1 MLDAGLR
8 RINAL
13 QTGISSPEAT
23 LDTGQREALADTMRS
38 LVVLAMQSRRPRGD
52 AVENLLQK
60 LHETAL
66 ELVNGTG
73 PEGLPRTR
81 ETLRE
86 LEWQTRSHAHL
97 LRHADPATLGFV
109 LEEDAWRH
117 CGAPARFGREEKVV
131 RFRACVVTVM
141 QCAICGV
148 RHETVIEDLGPG
160 NRKEPAVV
168 RPQAQQRESAR
179 A

>member
-13 QTGISSPEAT
+13 QTGISFPDAT
-23 LDTGQREALADTMRS
+23 LDSAQREALADAMRS
-38 LVVLAMQSRRPRGD
+38 LAVLALQSRRPRSETED
-52 AVENLLQK
+52 RLLQN

-66 ELVNGTG
+66 ELVNGQGT
-73 PEGLPRTR
+73 EGLPRAR

-86 LEWQTRSHAHL
+86 LEWQTRSQAHL
-97 LRHADPATLGFV
+97 LRRADPAALGFV
-109 LEEDAWRH
+109 LEGDAWRH

-131 RFRACVVTVM
+131 RFRACVLTVM

-160 NRKEPAVV
+160 NRKDPAAIEPRTEGREAA
-168 RPQAQQRESAR
+168 QA
-179 A
+179 